1 MSATIQRLTEVCQ
14 WISYKEL
21 GGEIIIDSVRAFGV
35 EILPAMSRRNIDE
48 LISFC
53 GKHYY
58 GESSG
63 MPQFKGAQEALESI
77 SLEKSNE
84 Q

>member
-1 MSATIQRLTEVCQ
+1 MSATIQRLTEAYQ

-63 MPQFKGAQEALESI
+63 MPQFKGTQESLGSI
-77 SLEKSNE
+77 SPEKSNDR
-84 Q
+84 